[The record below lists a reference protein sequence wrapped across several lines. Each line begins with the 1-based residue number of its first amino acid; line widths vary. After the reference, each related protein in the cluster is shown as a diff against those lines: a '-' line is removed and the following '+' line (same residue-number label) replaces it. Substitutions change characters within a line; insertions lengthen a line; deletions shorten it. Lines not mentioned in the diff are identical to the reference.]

1 MLGVPACFY
10 TFGTFLSKLS
20 AMRVFAIAFFA
31 FVFGAFAMA
40 QDTFSIV
47 AVDSLTGEVGSAG
60 ASCISADNLELYFPD
75 DDPDFLGDLLP
86 GIGAINTQSFYNATN
101 QELANQELAAGR
113 TPQEVIDWIAA
124 NDVLGNSTNRQYGIA
139 ALINGQPMA
148 AGFTGID
155 CFDYKNHVTGPN
167 YSIQGNILLGQEI
180 LDSMEARFL
189 AAEAS
194 GKCLSERLM
203 AAMQGAKVPGADTRC
218 LNNGTSAMFAFIKVA
233 KPDDNPADPSLRL
246 FVSYNPVGIE
256 PIDSLQARFDAA
268 APCFVNAV
276 NERPYFDFN
285 LLPNLSNGIFQLEM
299 AADQVAKVEVFDAV
313 GKRLAIQKAM
323 RTGEKLSLGHSGIYL
338 VRVSTTDGRGSWK
351 RVVVN

>member
-1 MLGVPACFY
+1 
-10 TFGTFLSKLS
+10 
-20 AMRVFAIAFFA
+20 MRVFAIAFFA

-60 ASCISADNLELYFPD
+60 ASCISADNLELFFPD

-86 GIGAINTQSFYNATN
+86 GVGAINTQSFYNELN

-113 TPQEVIDWIAA
+113 TPQEVLDWLTA
-124 NDVLGNSTNRQYGIA
+124 NDAQGDPSQRQYGIA
-139 ALINGQPMA
+139 ALVNGQPMA
-148 AGFTGID
+148 AGYTGAN

-167 YSIQGNILLGQEI
+167 YSIQGNILLGQQI
-180 LDSMEARFL
+180 LDSMQARYL
-189 AAEAS
+189 AAEAG
-194 GKCLSERLM
+194 GKCLAERLM

-233 KPDDNPADPSLRL
+233 KPDDDPADPSLRL

-256 PIDSLQARFDAA
+256 PIDSLQALFDAA

-276 NERPYFDFN
+276 NERPSFDFN
-285 LLPNLSNGIFQLEM
+285 LLPNPSNGIFQLEM
-299 AADQVAKVEVFDAV
+299 AADQMAKVEIFDAI
-313 GKRLAIQKAM
+313 GKRVLNKKGLSSDEKM
-323 RTGEKLSLGHSGIYL
+323 RLEQPGVYF

-351 RVVVN
+351 RLIVR